1 MKYDKSLLI
10 DLVKFYAIVALVPTV
25 LLAPYFE
32 PKYWIGVYPVV
43 LVGLLGVSW
52 VVNSLLER
60 LGWPKRKVV
69 RPIRRKALVGRRK
82 KVK

>member
-1 MKYDKSLLI
+1 MKFDKSFLI

-43 LVGLLGVSW
+43 LVGLMGVSW
-52 VVNSLLER
+52 MVNALLER
-60 LGWPKRKVV
+60 LGWPRPKVV
-69 RPIRRKALVGRRK
+69 RPIRRKVRVGRRK

>member
-1 MKYDKSLLI
+1 MKYDKTFLMDLI
-10 DLVKFYAIVALVPTV
+10 KFYAIVALVPTV

-60 LGWPKRKVV
+60 LGWPKAKAPRT
-69 RPIRRKALVGRRK
+69 RLRKAAVRK
-82 KVK
+82 KRK